1 MTIDPKTTVGELI
14 NALPSTMPVLQSYG
28 ISPQQ
33 AVDKPLWK
41 ALSDVH
47 ADVGEFLHAL
57 DEIDWNA
64 ESPIKLEEA
73 EER

>member
-28 ISPQQ
+28 ISPRQ
-33 AVDKPLWK
+33 AADKPLWK
-41 ALSDVH
+41 ALTDVH
-47 ADVGEFLHAL
+47 VEIGEFLHAL

-64 ESPIKLEEA
+64 DSPIKLEEA
-73 EER
+73 EEH